1 MTDNC
6 SRRDFLAQSAGVVAL
21 TAASSTLAWARGSDT
36 PYVDLTELSATA
48 VIAAMKRG
56 DIKAEHYARALRDL
70 AALLAPLNAFRLLTP
85 DAVLEAARG
94 GQGADR
100 GRQARSSPPRR
111 SQGHHI
117 GSRVPPGCR
126 TCSC

>member
-1 MTDNC
+1 MPMTDNC
-6 SRRDFLAQSAGVVAL
+6 SRRDFLAQSAAVVAL
-21 TAASSTLAWARGSDT
+21 TAASSTLEWARGSDT
-36 PYVDLTELSATA
+36 PYVDLNELSATA

-56 DIKAEHYARALRDL
+56 DIKAEHYARA
-70 AALLAPLNAFRLLTP
+70 PLNAFRLLTP
-85 DAVLEAARG
+85 DTVLEAARG
-94 GQGADR
+94 GQAADR
-100 GRQARSSPPRR
+100 GRQSRSSPPRR